1 MSSRRKNS
9 KLKDKSVNIT
19 PSQGEKRKR
28 VKKISR
34 PSENLCT
41 QWGLPQKCKGKP
53 TYENHI
59 IYHINRMKRPHDNL
73 NYEEHKVI
81 KSNTIV

>member
-19 PSQGEKRKR
+19 PSQGEKR

-34 PSENLCT
+34 PSKNLCT
-41 QWGLPQKCKGKP
+41 QWGLPQKCKGKSA
-53 TYENHI
+53 YENHI
-59 IYHINRMKRPHDNL
+59 IYHINRMKRRPHDNL

-81 KSNTIV
+81 KSNTIL